1 MPFIYGNYL
10 MLWLL
15 QLLLVW
21 AFTLDMTN
29 MAFAILS
36 LLAIFGVSL
45 RLCALA
51 ACLIYLALAFLY
63 I

>member
-1 MPFIYGNYL
+1 